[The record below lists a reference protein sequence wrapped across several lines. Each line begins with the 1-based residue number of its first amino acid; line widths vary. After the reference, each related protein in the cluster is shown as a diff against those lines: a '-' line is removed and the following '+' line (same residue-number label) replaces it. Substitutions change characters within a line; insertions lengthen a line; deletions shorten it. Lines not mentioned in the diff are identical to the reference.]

1 MPSTAV
7 STSIEPTR
15 REQQYLQQQ
24 PTYPSLNGLP
34 QVWAK
39 AAEQFGDTLALLDPH
54 AEPEVSFTYRQLW
67 DTIQQFASG
76 LQALGIQP
84 ETHVALFS
92 ENQPRWFIADQG
104 IMAAGA
110 IDVVRSSQADRDELL
125 YILENSDATAL
136 VIEHQKALDN
146 LMEHLG
152 NLPIELVILLSD
164 EEPAGDSA
172 FRILN
177 FKQVMEQGADR
188 QLQPVEQDS
197 EALATL
203 LYTSGTT
210 GKPKGVRLTHGNLLH
225 QVNNLS
231 SVIQPQ
237 PGDRLLSILPTWH
250 IYERAGEYFALSQ
263 GVTLIYTDL
272 RHFKQDLKKRQP
284 QYFISVPRLLEAIQ
298 SGVDKQ
304 LHQQSANRQR
314 LAKAAFALSRRY
326 VKHRRIVHG
335 LSLEHPDPS
344 PLQRLQAR
352 AQTLALAPAHQLAD
366 RLVYRTIRE
375 GIGNGFKHIINGG
388 GSLSLE
394 LDLFF
399 EIIGIE
405 VVVGYGLTET
415 SPVLTAR
422 RPWHNLRGSAGKPI
436 PGTEIRIADPET
448 RETLSQGER
457 GSVLARGPQIM
468 AGYYKKPDATAEVI
482 DDEGWFDTEDLGWL
496 TPQKDLILTGRVK
509 DTIVLSNG
517 ENVEPEPIEAACSR
531 STYIEQMVVV
541 GQDQGSLGALIVPDL
556 DALKAW
562 AEEQQVDLQLPE
574 EPDSPDQIPA
584 PYSPSRP
591 VCDLFRQELN
601 REVKNRPGYSRNDRI
616 GPFRLLLGEFSSE
629 NGMMTQTLK
638 IKRHVVMEHYQ
649 DLIEEM
655 FG

>member
-24 PTYPSLNGLP
+24 PTYPATSRLP

-39 AAEQFGDTLALLDPH
+39 AAEQFSDTLALLDPH

-76 LQALGIQP
+76 LQSLGIQP

-110 IDVVRSSQADRDELL
+110 VDVVRSSQADRDELL

-146 LMEHLG
+146 LQEHLG

-164 EEPAGDSA
+164 EVPVTDSA

-177 FKQVMEQGADR
+177 FNQVMEQGADGT
-188 QLQPVEQDS
+188 LQSVEQDS
-197 EALATL
+197 ESLATL

-210 GKPKGVRLTHGNLLH
+210 GKPKGVMLTHGNLLH
-225 QVNNLS
+225 QVNTLS
-231 SVIQPQ
+231 SIIQPK

-250 IYERAGEYFALSQ
+250 IYERTGEYFALSQ
-263 GVTLIYTDL
+263 GMTLIYTDL
-272 RHFKQDLKKRQP
+272 RHFKQDLKHHKP
-284 QYFISVPRLLEAIQ
+284 QYFFSVPRLLEAIQ
-298 SGVDKQ
+298 SGIDKQ
-304 LHQQSANRQR
+304 IHQQSSNRQR
-314 LAKAAFALSRRY
+314 LARVAFNLSRHY
-326 VKHRRIVHG
+326 VKNRRIIHG
-335 LSLEHPDPS
+335 LSLENPEPS
-344 PLQRLQAR
+344 SQQRLQAR
-352 AQTLALAPAHQLAD
+352 AQNLALAPAHRLAD
-366 RLVYRTIRE
+366 RQVYRTIRE
-375 GIGNGFKHIINGG
+375 GIGDQFKQIINGG

-436 PGTEIRIADPET
+436 PGTEIRIADSET
-448 RETLSQGER
+448 GETKSQGER

-468 AGYYKKPDATAEVI
+468 KGYYKKPDATAEVI

-496 TPQKDLILTGRVK
+496 TPQQDLILTGRVK

-531 STYIEQMVVV
+531 STYIDQMVVV
-541 GQDQGSLGALIVPDL
+541 GQDQNSLGALIVPDL

-562 AEEQQVDLQLPE
+562 AEEQQVDLQLPKGA
-574 EPDSPDQIPA
+574 DSLDQTPS

-591 VCDLFRQELN
+591 VYDLFRQELN

-616 GPFRLLLGEFSSE
+616 GPFRLLLEPFSTE

-638 IKRHVVMEHYQ
+638 IKRHVVLERYQ
-649 DLIEEM
+649 DLIDQM
-655 FG
+655 FA

>member
-15 REQQYLQQQ
+15 REQQHLQQQ
-24 PTYPSLNGLP
+24 PTYSSLNGLP
-34 QVWAK
+34 QVWAN
-39 AAEQFGDTLALLDPH
+39 AAERFGDTLALLDPH

-67 DTIQQFASG
+67 ENIQQFASG
-76 LQALGIQP
+76 LQTLGLQP

-125 YILENSDATAL
+125 YILENSDATVL

-146 LMEHLG
+146 LMEQLG

-164 EEPAGDSA
+164 EEPAEDSSLK
-172 FRILN
+172 ILN
-177 FKQVMEQGADR
+177 FNQVMEQGVDR
-188 QLQPVEQDS
+188 PLKSVEQDAD
-197 EALATL
+197 ALATL

-210 GKPKGVRLTHGNLLH
+210 GKPKGVMLTHGNLLH

-231 SVIQPQ
+231 IIIQPQ
-237 PGDRLLSILPTWH
+237 PGDGLLSILPTWH
-250 IYERAGEYFALSQ
+250 IYERVGEYFALSQ

-272 RHFKQDLKKRQP
+272 RHFKQDLKHHQP

-304 LHQQSANRQR
+304 LHQQSVNRQR
-314 LAKAAFALSRRY
+314 LAKAAFNLSRRY
-326 VKHRRIVHG
+326 VQNRRIVHG
-335 LSLEHPDPS
+335 LSLEHPEPS
-344 PLQRLQAR
+344 SQQRLLAR
-352 AQTLALAPAHQLAD
+352 AQNLALAPAHRLAD
-366 RLVYRTIRE
+366 RQVYRTIRE
-375 GIGNGFKHIINGG
+375 GIGDGFKQIINGG

-436 PGTEIRIADPET
+436 PGTEIRVANPET
-448 RETLSQGER
+448 GDTLSQGER

-496 TPQKDLILTGRVK
+496 TPQEDLILTGRVK

-531 STYIEQMVVV
+531 SPYINQMVVV
-541 GQDQGSLGALIVPDL
+541 GQDQRSLGALIVPDL
-556 DALKAW
+556 DTLQDW
-562 AEEQQVDLQLPE
+562 AEEQGVDLQLPE
-574 EPDSPDQIPA
+574 TDSSEQA
-584 PYSPSRP
+584 PPSYSPSQP

-638 IKRHVVMEHYQ
+638 IKRHVVMERYQ